1 MKFLEKML
9 TPGKGVTLTAAV
21 IVLNICVGALALVFI
36 VYEKFCNLIERLA
49 LSKLDA
55 KYATIV
61 KAGKIFF
68 LYLLPLI
75 IVAIATGYQV
85 ALMLLGCYGLYRLYS
100 LGKGKT
106 KRKFKWK

>member
-1 MKFLEKML
+1 MKFLEKMFV
-9 TPGKGVTLTAAV
+9 PGKGVFMTSAI

-36 VYEKFCNLIERLA
+36 GYEKLCNLLERFA

-55 KYATIV
+55 KWKNTI

-75 IVAIATGYQV
+75 IVAIATGYEV

-100 LGKGKT
+100 LGKNKT
-106 KRKFKWK
+106 KRKYK